1 MTGFGRGEA
10 ATQGWQVTAEV
21 SGVNRKQVDI
31 SLNLP
36 GGLGE
41 LDPALRKL
49 ISSFISRGRVNAKI
63 NITHT
68 EAGDNHLVFDELLAG
83 QYVDAARKI
92 AETTDV
98 DPSLSAADLFRA
110 PGVFRVEEAGLNPE
124 EIRDTVESAL
134 RSALEKLA
142 EMQQN
147 EGEYLREDL
156 KQRLEVIESEV
167 AAVKKRSPSV
177 VENYRKNLF
186 TRLNE
191 SGLELDLNDDRVLRE
206 IGVFAERCDISEETT
221 RIDSHIGQF
230 RKYFAQDESVGR
242 SLDFLCQE
250 LNREINTIGSKAN
263 DAEIAQRIVNSKTE
277 LEKIREQVQNVQ

>member
-98 DPSLSAADLFRA
+98 DASLSAADLFRA
-110 PGVFRVEEAGLNPE
+110 PGVFRVEEAGLNPD

-167 AAVKKRSPSV
+167 AAVKERSPSV

-206 IGVFAERCDISEETT
+206 IGVFAERCDIREETT

-230 RKYFAQDESVGR
+230 RKYFAQDEPVGR

>member
-21 SGVNRKQVDI
+21 TGVNRKQVDI
-31 SLNLP
+31 ALNLP
-36 GGLGE
+36 SGLGE
-41 LDPALRKL
+41 LEPALRKL

-92 AETTDV
+92 AEATGV
-98 DPSLSAADLFRA
+98 DASLSAADIFRA
-110 PGVFRVEEAGLNPE
+110 PGVFRVEEAGLNPD
-124 EIRDTVESAL
+124 EIRGSVESAL

-147 EGEYLREDL
+147 EGEHLREDL
-156 KQRLEVIESEV
+156 KQRLEVIESEITK
-167 AAVKKRSPSV
+167 VKKQSPSV
-177 VENYRKNLF
+177 VANYRKNLF
-186 TRLNE
+186 TRLSE
-191 SGLELDLNDDRVLRE
+191 TGLELDLNDDRVLRE

-221 RIDSHIGQF
+221 RIDSHIAQF
-230 RKYFAQDESVGR
+230 RKYFAQNEPVGR